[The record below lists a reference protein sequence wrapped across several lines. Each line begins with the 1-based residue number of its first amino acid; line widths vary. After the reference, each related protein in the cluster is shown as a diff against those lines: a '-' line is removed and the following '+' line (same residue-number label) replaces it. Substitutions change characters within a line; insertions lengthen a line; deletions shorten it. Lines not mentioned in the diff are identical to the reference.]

1 MTNAKAG
8 STREERDLH
17 KINPIKRVIGSYISI
32 ITLNVNGLNAP
43 TKRQRLLSLAK
54 CHRLAG
60 SHKAEPVWLLC
71 KIILDGISSEGGWLR
86 LAVSLL
92 VFQTSI

>member
-32 ITLNVNGLNAP
+32 ITLNVNGLNAL
-43 TKRQRLLSLAK
+43 TKR
-54 CHRLAG
+54 HRLAG
-60 SHKAEPVWLLC
+60 
-71 KIILDGISSEGGWLR
+71 
-86 LAVSLL
+86 
-92 VFQTSI
+92 